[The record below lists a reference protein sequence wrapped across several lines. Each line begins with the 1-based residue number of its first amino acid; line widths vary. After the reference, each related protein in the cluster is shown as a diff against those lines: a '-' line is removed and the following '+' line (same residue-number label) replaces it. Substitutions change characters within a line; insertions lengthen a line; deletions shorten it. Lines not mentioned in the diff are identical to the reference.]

1 MPRTSN
7 TDKIQRLKELIA
19 RLNGGQEVALRDF
32 TIATN
37 LQHRKAFKTLWQEQ
51 IEIRRQLK
59 NKPKAITE
67 YEKKLK
73 MALLANGRY
82 EALDSRKASS
92 KQRKM
97 GVKAEGLFEGAIEC
111 LSELLAED
119 ENYRQWFDRDIVF
132 GAYGNI
138 DINPEQMPRVITSKS
153 FDNLSKDGAR
163 NNFGLKTKDELK
175 IKILEQA
182 LAELTFEMASDT
194 EKAKIEV
201 KEQQQSIKLK
211 EMLKDLKARR

>member
-7 TDKIQRLKELIA
+7 TDKIQRLKELIT
-19 RLNGGQEVALRDF
+19 RLNDGQEVALRDF

-37 LQHRKAFKTLWQEQ
+37 LKQRKAFKTMWQEQ
-51 IEIRRQLK
+51 MEIRRQLK
-59 NKPKAITE
+59 YKPKVIRE

-73 MALLANGRY
+73 KALMANGRY

-92 KQRKM
+92 KQSKM
-97 GVKAEGLFEGAIEC
+97 GAKAEGLFEEALEC
-111 LSELLAED
+111 LSELLAQD

-153 FDNLSKDGAR
+153 LDNLNKNGAR
-163 NNFGLKTKDELK
+163 NNFGLKTKAELK
-175 IKILEQA
+175 IEILAQA
-182 LAELTFEMASDT
+182 LAELTTEMASDA
-194 EKAKIEV
+194 EKEEIEL
-201 KEQQQSIKLK
+201 KERKQAIKLK
-211 EMLKDLKARR
+211 EMLKDLKAKR